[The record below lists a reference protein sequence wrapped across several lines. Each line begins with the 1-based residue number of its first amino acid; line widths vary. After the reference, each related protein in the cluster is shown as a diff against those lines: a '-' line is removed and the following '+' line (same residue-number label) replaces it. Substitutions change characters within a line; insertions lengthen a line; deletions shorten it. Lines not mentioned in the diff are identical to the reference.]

1 MSVLLLC
8 LIQPLQNGVARG
20 ALGWSGQDRVGQGSL
35 KCSCRCMCVIKP
47 PAGVIKS
54 QFPSVTFKN

>member
-20 ALGWSGQDRVGQGSL
+20 ALGWSGQDRGGS
-35 KCSCRCMCVIKP
+35 
-47 PAGVIKS
+47 GVTEMLL
-54 QFPSVTFKN
+54 PLYVCD